1 MYLDKYI
8 NQIRTLCDRN
18 NVKYLFVF
26 GSILSDKFAETSDI
40 DLIVDIN
47 SDDPIDYAENYFNLK
62 FQLEDL
68 LNRPI
73 DLLEERAI
81 NNPFLKESINKSKKL
96 LYEA

>member
-1 MYLDKYI
+1 MYLDGYI
-8 NQIRTLCDRN
+8 NQIRNLCNRN
-18 NVKYLFVF
+18 KVKHLFVF
-26 GSILSDKFAETSDI
+26 GSILTDKYTDTSDI

-73 DLLEERAI
+73 DLLEERGLK
-81 NNPFLKESINKSKKL
+81 NTFLRESINKTKKL

>member
-18 NVKYLFVF
+18 KVKYLFVF
-26 GSILSDKFAETSDI
+26 GSILSDKFAESSDI

-73 DLLEERAI
+73 DLLEERAL